1 MDGLE
6 EGYHMCMESQLQ
18 TKTVVGI
25 RETAELNP
33 KTTH

>member
-1 MDGLE
+1 MDALE
-6 EGYHMCMESQLQ
+6 DGRHTCMESQLQ